1 MRWLSSTS
9 ILVVSLAACGV
20 FVAACGAASSAQ
32 SRSAEEQI
40 ANAVLAAPEP
50 LRMGAEVL
58 GYGADGTLVTLQE
71 GFPSNPLICL
81 ADDPARERFHVAC
94 YHRALEPYMSRGR
107 ELRAAGRDGSE
118 AIAIRQDE
126 AREGALLM
134 PSHPAALY
142 NLSAPARPSEPGRE
156 PEEAGRLFVIYVPGA
171 TTEEL
176 GLPPAPADGSPWL
189 MYPGEPN
196 AHIMI
201 SS

>member
-20 FVAACGAASSAQ
+20 ASSAQ

-50 LRMGAEVL
+50 LRTGAEVL
-58 GYGADGTLVTLQE
+58 GYGADGTLVTLRE
-71 GFPSNPLICL
+71 GSPSNPLICL
-81 ADDPARERFHVAC
+81 ADDPAREGFHVAC
-94 YHRALEPYMSRGR
+94 YHRALEPYMDRGR
-107 ELRAAGRDGSE
+107 ELRAAGKDGSE
-118 AIAIRQDE
+118 ATSIRQDE

-156 PEEAGRLFVIYVPGA
+156 PEEAGRLLVIYVPGVTA
-171 TTEEL
+171 EEL
-176 GLPPAPADGSPWL
+176 GLPPAPADGTPWL
-189 MYPGEPN
+189 MSPGEPN

>member
-1 MRWLSSTS
+1 MRWLLSTS

-20 FVAACGAASSAQ
+20 ASSAQ

-58 GYGADGTLVTLQE
+58 GYGADGTLVTLRE
-71 GFPSNPLICL
+71 GSPSNPLVCL
-81 ADDPARERFHVAC
+81 ADDPVRERFHVAC

-107 ELRAAGRDGSE
+107 ELRAAGKDGSE
-118 AIAIRQDE
+118 AISIRQDE
-126 AREGALLM
+126 ARQFTLLM

-176 GLPPAPADGSPWL
+176 GLPPASSDGTPWL